1 MVTDYCH
8 RADDTIERMTHIILV
23 PGFWLGA
30 WAWDDVS
37 ADLRE
42 RGHSVTPLTLPGLDP
57 SDDRSRTSL
66 LDQAKAIVAQ
76 ADRSVL
82 VAHSGGG
89 AAAYLATDLA
99 PASFQRVVYCDS
111 GPLPDGFVGHPDLDD
126 ATTEVPLPTWAE
138 LEAMGNSLEGLDAAA
153 LEQFRTRSIP
163 EPANVMRTPLEL
175 RNPERLLVP
184 TTILCHSFPAA
195 AVRQMRDAGIPM
207 GIELRQIDADYIDL
221 PTGHWPMWSKPAEL
235 AATIHSIANR
245 EPAKFAPAAGG
256 HS

>member
-1 MVTDYCH
+1 MVTDCCH
-8 RADDTIERMTHIILV
+8 RVDDTLVHMTHIILV

-37 ADLRE
+37 ADLRR
-42 RGHSVTPLTLPGLDP
+42 RGNSVTALTLPGRNPD
-57 SDDRSRTSL
+57 DDRSQASL

-76 ADRSVL
+76 ADRSVV

-99 PASFQRVVYCDS
+99 PEAFQQVIYCDS
-111 GPLPDGFVGHPDLDD
+111 GPLPDGFVGDPDLDD
-126 ATTEVPLPTWAE
+126 TVTEVPLPTWAE

-153 LEQFRTRSIP
+153 LERFRARSIP
-163 EPANVMRTPLEL
+163 EPASVIRTPLQL
-175 RNPERLLVP
+175 RNPERLHVP
-184 TTILCHSFPAA
+184 TTVLCHSFPAA
-195 AVRQMRDAGIPM
+195 AVRQMRDAGMPM
-207 GIELRQIDADYIDL
+207 GIELRQFDAEYIDL

-235 AATIHSIANR
+235 SAAIDSIANR
-245 EPAKFAPAAGG
+245 KPAKFAPAASG